1 MNSKLYEKDYRS
13 IREPE
18 LLGVA
23 YSSSEI
29 RKLDPEKDRLLLSTL
44 ARYGSGTARKMA
56 LNTQGLSDISEVT
69 EILTNLTS
77 DDRSDEMYW
86 LFREQVQRVDDPEI
100 LKETALQE
108 AGVSGTF
115 AFCYLT
121 GYKYPAPEDDSR
133 SHRTFECGKAENI
146 SDEEVRAFCDRMIAE
161 EGPFRQQ
168 AEEVLELMKG

>member
-1 MNSKLYEKDYRS
+1 MNSKLYEKDYRG
-13 IREPE
+13 IADPK

-29 RKLDPEKDRLLLSTL
+29 RRLDPEKDRMLLSTL

-69 EILTNLTS
+69 EILTNMTS

-86 LFREQVQRVDDPEI
+86 LLREQVLRVDDMDL

-108 AGVSGTF
+108 AGISGTF

-133 SHRTFECGKAENI
+133 SHRTFECGKAE
-146 SDEEVRAFCDRMIAE
+146 SVMDEEVRAFCEQMINE
-161 EGPFRQQ
+161 KGPFQQ
-168 AEEVLELMKG
+168 EAGEVLELMKG